1 MEYYTNNNNN
11 NKLKT
16 IVVVIVALFLGA
28 GAMYGIIKLNPA
40 VFIKQITKLEKD
52 VTVNEN
58 GIADAVEKVYDAVV
72 VVSNYQKNLNQS
84 LQLAGSGT
92 GFVYQTDEKKAY
104 ILTNY
109 HVIEGGA
116 EIHVT
121 FTNGN
126 QEKVDVVG
134 GDKFSDIAV
143 LSIDKDKI
151 ISVAEIGKSDK
162 CRLGDTVF
170 VVGSPLADVY
180 SWSVTRGILSG
191 KDRMVEVSSSGNSY
205 QADYVMSVH
214 QTDAAINAGNS
225 GGPLSNSNGEVI
237 GITSMKLV
245 SDGVEGMGFAIPIET
260 ALNYA
265 EKIIAGKEI
274 VRPYLG
280 ISMLNVSE
288 AYNYREY
295 YSLLNQ
301 LGVQTG
307 VIILDVE
314 NGSSSE
320 KGGLKPGDIIV
331 KFGESDI
338 TSLAYLRYE
347 LYNHDVGESIE
358 IEYIR
363 NGERKSTTIKLEK
376 KS

>member
-1 MEYYTNNNNN
+1 MNNNQNN
-11 NKLKT
+11 ESKLT
-16 IVVVIVALFLGA
+16 SIIAVICAIFLGA

-58 GIADAVEKVYDAVV
+58 GIADAVEKIYDAVV
-72 VVSNYQKNLNQS
+72 VVSTYKENSNQTI
-84 LQLAGSGT
+84 QLIGSGT
-92 GFVYQTDEKKAY
+92 GFVYQTDNDKAY
-104 ILTNY
+104 ILTNH
-109 HVIEGGA
+109 HVIDGGT
-116 EIHVT
+116 EIHVS
-121 FTNGN
+121 FTNGVK
-126 QEKVDVVG
+126 EKVKVLG

-151 ISVAEIGKSDK
+151 ISVAELGNSDET
-162 CRLGDTVF
+162 RLGDTVF

-191 KDRMVEVSSSGNSY
+191 KDRMMEVSSTGSNT

-245 SDGVEGMGFAIPIET
+245 SSGVEGMGFAIPIET
-260 ALNYA
+260 ALKYA
-265 EKIIAGKEI
+265 EKIIDGKEI

-280 ISMLNVSE
+280 VTMINVTE
-288 AYNYREY
+288 AYYYREY
-295 YSLLNQ
+295 YNMVNQ
-301 LGVQTG
+301 LGIQTG
-307 VIILDVE
+307 VIITDVE
-314 NGSSSE
+314 NDSSAD
-320 KGGLKPGDIIV
+320 KAGIKAGDIIV
-331 KFGESDI
+331 KMGETDV

-347 LYNHDVGESIE
+347 LYNHEVGETVSIE
-358 IEYIR
+358 YLR
-363 NGERKSTTIKLEK
+363 DGVKKTTSIKLEGK
-376 KS
+376 

>member
-1 MEYYTNNNNN
+1 MEYYTS
-11 NKLKT
+11 NKDNKIKT
-16 IVVVIVALFLGA
+16 IVVAIVALFLGA
-28 GAMYGIIKLNPA
+28 GAMYGVIKLNPA

-58 GIADAVEKVYDAVV
+58 GIADAVDKIYDAVV
-72 VVSNYQKNLNQS
+72 VVSNYQENRNQT
-84 LQLAGSGT
+84 LQLVGSGT
-92 GFVYQTDEKKAY
+92 GFVYQTDNDKAY

-109 HVIEGGA
+109 HVIDGGS
-116 EIHVT
+116 EIHVS
-121 FTNGN
+121 FTNGT
-126 QEKVDVVG
+126 QEKVTVEG
-134 GDKFSDIAV
+134 GDQYSDVAV

-151 ISVAEIGKSDK
+151 ISVAEIGKSEES
-162 CRLGDTVF
+162 RLGDTVF

-191 KDRMVEVSSSGNSY
+191 KDRMVEVSSTGSTT

-260 ALNYA
+260 ALKYA
-265 EKIIAGKEI
+265 EKIINNEAI

-280 ISMLNVSE
+280 VTMLTVTD
-288 AYNYREY
+288 AYYSREY
-295 YSLLNQ
+295 FNLVNQ
-301 LGVQTG
+301 LGIQTG
-307 VIILDVE
+307 VIITDVDS
-314 NGSSSE
+314 GSSAD
-320 KGGLKPGDIIV
+320 KGGLKAGDIIV
-331 KFGESDI
+331 KMGETDV

-347 LYNHDVGESIE
+347 LYNHEVGETVG
-358 IEYIR
+358 IEYLRDGKR
-363 NGERKSTTIKLEK
+363 NTTTIKLQGN
-376 KS
+376 